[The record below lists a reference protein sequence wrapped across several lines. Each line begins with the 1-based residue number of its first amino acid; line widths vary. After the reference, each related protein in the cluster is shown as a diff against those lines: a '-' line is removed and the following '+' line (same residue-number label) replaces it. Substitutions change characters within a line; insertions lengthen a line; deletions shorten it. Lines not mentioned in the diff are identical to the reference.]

1 MTKNENATRFYSSK
15 QEQSVCKLL
24 NARQQSNSGAN
35 LWNKGDAVNKEAS
48 LLIECKTVVKD
59 KDSISVKREWLEK
72 NKKEARS
79 MELENHCLAFNFGPD
94 QENYFIIDSKL
105 MRFLVEKLEEDK
117 F

>member
-59 KDSISVKREWLEK
+59 KDSISVKKEWLEK
-72 NKKEARS
+72 NKKEAFMNRNS
-79 MELENHCLAFNFGPD
+79 NSCLCFNFEPD
-94 QENYFIIDSKL
+94 GSNYYVINEKL
-105 MRFLVEKLEEDK
+105 MKYLIECLSAENS
-117 F
+117 